1 MRDETKR
8 KNEILRQKLFRM
20 VSVGVVDE
28 PLNKAYDVISTVALV
43 VNLLAAF
50 LNTFDNLAA
59 MFRPVF
65 TQIEAITV
73 AFFAIDYVLRVYTSK
88 YLYPDKSEPMA
99 VFKYIISFAGVID
112 LLSFLPYYLPVF
124 FPAGAA
130 AFRMFRVARIM
141 RLFRINAYY
150 DSLNVITEVLAKK
163 EQQLLSS
170 VFILAVLILAS
181 SLGMYS
187 LEHEAQPEVFQN
199 GFSGIWWAASTLLT
213 VGYGDI
219 FPITNAGRIMGI
231 LITFLGV
238 GVVAIPTGIIS
249 AGFVEQYTRLKRIG
263 SGHKNDD
270 VHFITLEIGS
280 KDKWDGVRI
289 SDLGLPKGAIIVA
302 VERKGNTIIPR
313 GSVTIKAGDRLI
325 LGAESLKNAD
335 NIQLREE
342 HVTAKSP
349 WNGTKIKDLNISRQ
363 TFIVLVKRDNRNL
376 IPRGELTLVEND
388 IVLLYEKHSDK
399 VGGFS
404 EEEDD
409 DE

>member
-28 PLNKAYDVISTVALV
+28 PLNRAYDVISTAALI

-50 LNTFDNLAA
+50 LNTFDYLATSY
-59 MFRPVF
+59 RPIF
-65 TQIEAITV
+65 AYIEAVTV
-73 AFFAIDYVLRVYTSK
+73 AFFAIDYVLRMYTAK
-88 YLYPDKSEPMA
+88 YLYPSKSEPEA
-99 VFKYIISFAGVID
+99 LFRYFVSFAGVID

-150 DSLNVITEVLAKK
+150 DSLNVITEVLVKK
-163 EQQLLSS
+163 KQQLLSS

-342 HVTAKSP
+342 HVAAKSP